1 MADAVRIFILMFKT
15 GEIMKKAL
23 IAIIVVVAV
32 LLIIVGKGISTYNN
46 IIALEEGVKTQW
58 AQVENTYQRRFD
70 LIPNLVSTV
79 QGEANFEKS
88 TLTEVM
94 EMRSRMGGT
103 VKLDES
109 LMNDEAALKRFQ
121 EMQGSLSG
129 ALQRLMAVSENYP
142 DLKSNTSFQ
151 ELRVQL
157 EGAENRIAVERM
169 RYNETVKEFNTTIRQ
184 FPTNLVAGFAGATP
198 KALFS
203 ADAGASTAPKVQFDI
218 K

>member
-1 MADAVRIFILMFKT
+1 
-15 GEIMKKAL
+15 MKKAL
-23 IAIIVVVAV
+23 IAVIVVVV
-32 LLIIVGKGISTYNN
+32 ILLIIVGKGIGTYNN
-46 IIALEEGVKTQW
+46 IIALEEGVKAQW

-94 EMRSRMGGT
+94 DMRSRMGGT
-103 VKLDES
+103 IKLDES

-121 EMQGSLSG
+121 EMQGTLSG

-142 DLKSNTSFQ
+142 DLKSNKSFQ

-157 EGAENRIAVERM
+157 EGAENRIAVERK
-169 RYNETVKEFNTTIRQ
+169 RYNETVQAYNTTIRQ
-184 FPTNLVAGFAGATP
+184 FPTNLVAGFAGASP

-203 ADAGASTAPKVQFDI
+203 ADAGASVAPKVQFDI

>member
-1 MADAVRIFILMFKT
+1 
-15 GEIMKKAL
+15 MKKAL
-23 IAIIVVVAV
+23 IAVIVVVV
-32 LLIIVGKGISTYNN
+32 ILLIIVGKGIGTYNN
-46 IIALEEGVKTQW
+46 IIALEEGVKAQW

-94 EMRSRMGGT
+94 DMRSRMGGT

-121 EMQGSLSG
+121 EMQGSLGG
-129 ALQRLMAVSENYP
+129 ALQRLMAVSEKYP
-142 DLKSNTSFQ
+142 DLKSNKSFQ

-157 EGAENRIAVERM
+157 EGAENRIAVERK
-169 RYNETVKEFNTTIRQ
+169 RYNETVQAYNTTIRQ
-184 FPTNLVAGFAGATP
+184 FPTNVVAGFAGASP
-198 KALFS
+198 KVLFS
-203 ADAGASTAPKVQFDI
+203 ADAGANVAPKVQFDI

>member
-1 MADAVRIFILMFKT
+1 
-15 GEIMKKAL
+15 MKKAL
-23 IAIIVVVAV
+23 IAVIVVVAI
-32 LLIIVGKGISTYNN
+32 LLIIVGKGIGTYNN

-121 EMQGSLSG
+121 EMQGTLGG

-142 DLKSNTSFQ
+142 DLKSNKSFQ

-157 EGAENRIAVERM
+157 EGAENRIAVERK
-169 RYNETVKEFNTTIRQ
+169 RYNETVQAYNTTIRQ
-184 FPTNLVAGFAGATP
+184 FPTNIIAGFAGASP

-203 ADAGASTAPKVQFDI
+203 ADAGASTAPKVQFDV

>member
-1 MADAVRIFILMFKT
+1 
-15 GEIMKKAL
+15 MKKAL
-23 IAIIVVVAV
+23 IALIVVTVI
-32 LLIIVGKGISTYNN
+32 LLIIVAKGIGTYNH
-46 IIALEEGVKTQW
+46 IIALEEGVKAQW

-121 EMQGSLSG
+121 EMQGSLGG

-142 DLKSNTSFQ
+142 DLKSNKSFQ

-157 EGAENRIAVERM
+157 EGAENRIAVERK
-169 RYNETVKEFNTTIRQ
+169 RYNETVKEYNTTIRQ
-184 FPTNLVAGFAGATP
+184 FPTNLVAGFAGASP

-203 ADAGASTAPKVQFDI
+203 ADAAASTAPKVQFDI

>member
-1 MADAVRIFILMFKT
+1 
-15 GEIMKKAL
+15 MKKAL
-23 IAIIVVVAV
+23 IAVIVVVV
-32 LLIIVGKGISTYNN
+32 ILLIIVGKGIGTYTN

-94 EMRSRMGGT
+94 DMRSRMGGT
-103 VKLDES
+103 IKLDES

-142 DLKSNTSFQ
+142 DLKSNKSFQ

-157 EGAENRIAVERM
+157 EGAENRIAVERK
-169 RYNETVKEFNTTIRQ
+169 RYNETVQAYNTTIRQ
-184 FPTNLVAGFAGATP
+184 FPTNLVAGFAGASP

-203 ADAGASTAPKVQFDI
+203 ADAGASVAPKVQFDI

>member
-1 MADAVRIFILMFKT
+1 
-15 GEIMKKAL
+15 MKKAL
-23 IAIIVVVAV
+23 IITAIV
-32 LLIIVGKGISTYNN
+32 LVIIVGKCIGTYNN
-46 IIALEEGVKTQW
+46 IIALEEGVKAQW

-103 VKLDES
+103 IKLDES

-142 DLKSNTSFQ
+142 DLKSNKSFQ

-157 EGAENRIAVERM
+157 EGAENRIAVERK
-169 RYNETVKEFNTTIRQ
+169 RYNETVQKFNTTIRQ
-184 FPTNLVAGFAGATP
+184 FPTNLVAGFAGASP

-203 ADAGASTAPKVQFDI
+203 ADAGASTAPKVQFDV

>member
-1 MADAVRIFILMFKT
+1 
-15 GEIMKKAL
+15 MKKAL
-23 IAIIVVVAV
+23 IAVIVVVV
-32 LLIIVGKGISTYNN
+32 ILLIIVGKGIGTYNN
-46 IIALEEGVKTQW
+46 IIALEEGVKAQW

-94 EMRSRMGGT
+94 DMRSRMGGT

-121 EMQGSLSG
+121 EMQGTLSG

-142 DLKSNTSFQ
+142 DLKSNKSFQ

-157 EGAENRIAVERM
+157 EGAENRIAVERK
-169 RYNETVKEFNTTIRQ
+169 RYNETVQAFNTTIRQ
-184 FPTNLVAGFAGATP
+184 FPTNLVAGFAGASP

>member
-1 MADAVRIFILMFKT
+1 
-15 GEIMKKAL
+15 MKKAL
-23 IAIIVVVAV
+23 IAVIVVVV
-32 LLIIVGKGISTYNN
+32 ILLIIVGKGIGTYNN

-94 EMRSRMGGT
+94 DMRSRMGGT
-103 VKLDES
+103 IKLDES

-121 EMQGSLSG
+121 EMQGTLSG

-142 DLKSNTSFQ
+142 DLKSNKSFQ

-157 EGAENRIAVERM
+157 EGAENRIAVERK
-169 RYNETVKEFNTTIRQ
+169 RYNETVQAYNTTIRQ
-184 FPTNLVAGFAGATP
+184 FPTNIVAGFAGASP

-203 ADAGASTAPKVQFDI
+203 ADAASSVAPKVQFDI

>member
-1 MADAVRIFILMFKT
+1 
-15 GEIMKKAL
+15 MKKAL
-23 IAIIVVVAV
+23 IAVIVVVV
-32 LLIIVGKGISTYNN
+32 ILLIIVGKGIGTYNN
-46 IIALEEGVKTQW
+46 IIALEEGVKAQW

-103 VKLDES
+103 VKRDES

-121 EMQGSLSG
+121 EMQGSLGG

-142 DLKSNTSFQ
+142 DLKSNKSFQ

-157 EGAENRIAVERM
+157 EGAENRIAVERK
-169 RYNETVKEFNTTIRQ
+169 RYNETVQAYNTTIRQ
-184 FPTNLVAGFAGATP
+184 FPTNIVAGFAGASP

-203 ADAGASTAPKVQFDI
+203 ADAGASTAPKVQFDV

>member
-1 MADAVRIFILMFKT
+1 
-15 GEIMKKAL
+15 MKKAL
-23 IAIIVVVAV
+23 IAVIVVIVI
-32 LLIIVGKGISTYNN
+32 LLIIVGKGIGTYNN
-46 IIALEEGVKTQW
+46 IIALEEGVKAQW

-94 EMRSRMGGT
+94 DMRSRMGGT
-103 VKLDES
+103 IKLDES

-121 EMQGSLSG
+121 EMQGSLGG

-142 DLKSNTSFQ
+142 DLKSNKSFQ

-157 EGAENRIAVERM
+157 EGAENRIAVERK
-169 RYNETVKEFNTTIRQ
+169 RYNETVQAYNTTIRQ
-184 FPTNLVAGFAGATP
+184 FPTNIVAGFAGASP

-203 ADAGASTAPKVQFDI
+203 ADAGASTAPKVQFDV

>member
-1 MADAVRIFILMFKT
+1 
-15 GEIMKKAL
+15 MKKAL
-23 IAIIVVVAV
+23 IAVIIVVVI
-32 LLIIVGKGISTYNN
+32 LLIIVGKGIGTYNN
-46 IIALEEGVKTQW
+46 IIALEEGVKAQW

-121 EMQGSLSG
+121 EMQGTLGG

-142 DLKSNTSFQ
+142 DLKSNKSFQ

-157 EGAENRIAVERM
+157 EGAENRIAVERK
-169 RYNETVKEFNTTIRQ
+169 RYNETVKEYNTTIRQ
-184 FPTNLVAGFAGATP
+184 FPTNIVAGFAGASP

-203 ADAGASTAPKVQFDI
+203 ADAAASTAPKVQFDI

>member
-1 MADAVRIFILMFKT
+1 
-15 GEIMKKAL
+15 MKKAL
-23 IAIIVVVAV
+23 IAVIVVVV
-32 LLIIVGKGISTYNN
+32 ILLIIVGKGIGTYNN
-46 IIALEEGVKTQW
+46 IIALEEGVKAQW

-94 EMRSRMGGT
+94 DMRSHMGGT

-121 EMQGSLSG
+121 EMQGSLGG

-142 DLKSNTSFQ
+142 DLKSNKSFQ

-157 EGAENRIAVERM
+157 EGAENRIAVERK
-169 RYNETVKEFNTTIRQ
+169 RYNETVQAYNTTIRQ
-184 FPTNLVAGFAGATP
+184 FPTNLVAGFAGASP

>member
-1 MADAVRIFILMFKT
+1 
-15 GEIMKKAL
+15 MKKAL
-23 IAIIVVVAV
+23 IIIAVILVIIVW
-32 LLIIVGKGISTYNN
+32 KGVSTYNN

-70 LIPNLVSTV
+70 LIPNLVNTV

-88 TLTEVM
+88 TLTEVID
-94 EMRSRMGGT
+94 MRSRMGGT

-121 EMQGSLSG
+121 EVQGNLSG

-142 DLKSNTSFQ
+142 DLKSNKSFQ

-157 EGAENRIAVERM
+157 EGAENRIAVERK
-169 RYNETVKEFNTTIRQ
+169 RYNETVQAFNTTIRQ
-184 FPTNLVAGFAGATP
+184 FPTNLVAGFAGASP

-203 ADAGASTAPKVQFDI
+203 ADAGASVAPKVQFDV

>member
-1 MADAVRIFILMFKT
+1 
-15 GEIMKKAL
+15 MKKAL
-23 IAIIVVVAV
+23 IAVIVVVV
-32 LLIIVGKGISTYNN
+32 ILLIIVGKGIGTYNN
-46 IIALEEGVKTQW
+46 IIALEEGVKAQW

-94 EMRSRMGGT
+94 DMRSRMGGT

-121 EMQGSLSG
+121 EMQGSLGG

-142 DLKSNTSFQ
+142 DLKSNKSFQ

-157 EGAENRIAVERM
+157 EGAENRIAVERK
-169 RYNETVKEFNTTIRQ
+169 RYNETVQAYNTTIRQ
-184 FPTNLVAGFAGATP
+184 FPTNIVAGFAGASP

-203 ADAGASTAPKVQFDI
+203 ADAGASVAPKVQFDV

>member
-1 MADAVRIFILMFKT
+1 
-15 GEIMKKAL
+15 MKKAL
-23 IAIIVVVAV
+23 IAVIVVAV
-32 LLIIVGKGISTYNN
+32 ILLIIVGKGIGTYNN

-70 LIPNLVSTV
+70 LIPNLVNTV

-157 EGAENRIAVERM
+157 EGAENRIAVERK

-184 FPTNLVAGFAGATP
+184 FPTNLVAGFAGASP

>member
-1 MADAVRIFILMFKT
+1 
-15 GEIMKKAL
+15 MKKAL
-23 IAIIVVVAV
+23 IAVIIVVAILV
-32 LLIIVGKGISTYNN
+32 IIVGKGISAYNN
-46 IIALEEGVKTQW
+46 IIALEEGVKSQW

-109 LMNDEAALKRFQ
+109 LMNDEAALKKFQ
-121 EMQGSLSG
+121 DMQGTLGG

-142 DLKSNTSFQ
+142 DLKSNKSFQ

-157 EGAENRIAVERM
+157 EGAENRIAVERK

-184 FPTNLVAGFAGATP
+184 FPTNLVAGFAGASP

>member
-1 MADAVRIFILMFKT
+1 
-15 GEIMKKAL
+15 MKKAL
-23 IAIIVVVAV
+23 IAVIVVVV
-32 LLIIVGKGISTYNN
+32 ILLIIVGKGIGTYNN
-46 IIALEEGVKTQW
+46 IIALEEGVKAQW

-94 EMRSRMGGT
+94 DMRSRMGGT

-121 EMQGSLSG
+121 EMQGTLGG

-142 DLKSNTSFQ
+142 DLKSNKSFQ

-157 EGAENRIAVERM
+157 EGAENRIAVERK
-169 RYNETVKEFNTTIRQ
+169 RYNETVQAYNTTIRQ
-184 FPTNLVAGFAGATP
+184 FPTNLVAGFAGASP

-203 ADAGASTAPKVQFDI
+203 ADAGASTAPKVQFDV

>member
-1 MADAVRIFILMFKT
+1 
-15 GEIMKKAL
+15 MKKVL
-23 IAIIVVVAV
+23 IAVIVVVV
-32 LLIIVGKGISTYNN
+32 ILLIIVGKGIGTYNN
-46 IIALEEGVKTQW
+46 IIALEEGVKAQW

-121 EMQGSLSG
+121 EMQGSLGG

-142 DLKSNTSFQ
+142 DLKSNKSFQ

-157 EGAENRIAVERM
+157 EGAENRISVERK
-169 RYNETVKEFNTTIRQ
+169 RYNETVKEYNTTIRQ
-184 FPTNLVAGFAGATP
+184 FPTNIVAGFAGASP

-203 ADAGASTAPKVQFDI
+203 ADAGASQAPKVQFDI

>member
-1 MADAVRIFILMFKT
+1 
-15 GEIMKKAL
+15 MKKAL
-23 IAIIVVVAV
+23 IAVIVVVV
-32 LLIIVGKGISTYNN
+32 ILLIIVGKGIGTYNN
-46 IIALEEGVKTQW
+46 IIALEEGVKAQW

-121 EMQGSLSG
+121 EMQGTLSG

-142 DLKSNTSFQ
+142 DLKSNKSFQ

-157 EGAENRIAVERM
+157 EGAENRIAVERK
-169 RYNETVKEFNTTIRQ
+169 RYNETVQAYNTTIRQ
-184 FPTNLVAGFAGATP
+184 FPTNLVAGFAGASP

-203 ADAGASTAPKVQFDI
+203 ADAAASTAPKVQFDV

>member
-1 MADAVRIFILMFKT
+1 
-15 GEIMKKAL
+15 MKKAL
-23 IAIIVVVAV
+23 IAVIVVVV
-32 LLIIVGKGISTYNN
+32 ILLIIVGKGIGTYNN
-46 IIALEEGVKTQW
+46 IIALEEGVKAQW

-121 EMQGSLSG
+121 EMQGSLGG

-142 DLKSNTSFQ
+142 DLKSNKSFQ

-157 EGAENRIAVERM
+157 EGAENRIAVERK

-184 FPTNLVAGFAGATP
+184 FPTNIVAGFAGASP

-203 ADAGASTAPKVQFDI
+203 ADAGASTAPKVQFDM

>member
-1 MADAVRIFILMFKT
+1 
-15 GEIMKKAL
+15 MKKAL
-23 IAIIVVVAV
+23 IIIAVILVIIVW
-32 LLIIVGKGISTYNN
+32 KGVSTYNN

-70 LIPNLVSTV
+70 LIPNLVNTV

-88 TLTEVM
+88 TLTEVID
-94 EMRSRMGGT
+94 MRSRMGGT

-109 LMNDEAALKRFQ
+109 LMNDEAALKKFQ
-121 EMQGSLSG
+121 DMQGTLGG

-142 DLKSNTSFQ
+142 DLKSNKSFQ

-157 EGAENRIAVERM
+157 EGAENRIAVERK
-169 RYNETVKEFNTTIRQ
+169 RYNETVQAFNTTIRQ
-184 FPTNLVAGFAGATP
+184 FPTNLVAGFAGASP

>member
-1 MADAVRIFILMFKT
+1 
-15 GEIMKKAL
+15 MKKAL
-23 IAIIVVVAV
+23 IAVAVVVV
-32 LLIIVGKGISTYNN
+32 ILLIIVGKGIGTYNN
-46 IIALEEGVKTQW
+46 IIALEEGVKAQW

-121 EMQGSLSG
+121 EMQGSLGG

-142 DLKSNTSFQ
+142 DLKSNKSFQ

-157 EGAENRIAVERM
+157 EGAENRIAVERK
-169 RYNETVKEFNTTIRQ
+169 RYNETVQAFNTTIRQ
-184 FPTNLVAGFAGATP
+184 FPTNIVAGFAGASP

-203 ADAGASTAPKVQFDI
+203 ADAGASTAPKVQFDV

>member
-1 MADAVRIFILMFKT
+1 
-15 GEIMKKAL
+15 MKKVL
-23 IAIIVVVAV
+23 ITVIIVVAI

-121 EMQGSLSG
+121 EMQGTLGG

-142 DLKSNTSFQ
+142 DLKSNKSFQ

-157 EGAENRIAVERM
+157 EGAENRIAVERK

-184 FPTNLVAGFAGATP
+184 FPTNLVAGFAGASP

>member
-1 MADAVRIFILMFKT
+1 
-15 GEIMKKAL
+15 MKKAL
-23 IAIIVVVAV
+23 IAVIVVVV
-32 LLIIVGKGISTYNN
+32 ILLIIVGKGIGTYNN
-46 IIALEEGVKTQW
+46 IIALEEGVKAQW

-94 EMRSRMGGT
+94 DMRSRMGGT

-121 EMQGSLSG
+121 EMQGSLGG

-142 DLKSNTSFQ
+142 DLKSNKSFQ

-157 EGAENRIAVERM
+157 EGAENRIAVERK
-169 RYNETVKEFNTTIRQ
+169 RYNETVQAFNTTIRQ
-184 FPTNLVAGFAGATP
+184 FPTNIVAGFAGASP

-203 ADAGASTAPKVQFDI
+203 ADAGASTAPKVQFDV

>member
-1 MADAVRIFILMFKT
+1 
-15 GEIMKKAL
+15 MKKAL
-23 IAIIVVVAV
+23 IAVIVVIVI
-32 LLIIVGKGISTYNN
+32 LLIIVGKGIGTYNN
-46 IIALEEGVKTQW
+46 IIALEEGVKAQW

-121 EMQGSLSG
+121 EMQGTLSG

-142 DLKSNTSFQ
+142 DLKSNKSFQ

-157 EGAENRIAVERM
+157 EGAENRIAVERK
-169 RYNETVKEFNTTIRQ
+169 RYNETVQAFNTTIRQ
-184 FPTNLVAGFAGATP
+184 FPTNIVAGFAGASP

>member
-1 MADAVRIFILMFKT
+1 
-15 GEIMKKAL
+15 MKKAL
-23 IAIIVVVAV
+23 IAVIVVVV
-32 LLIIVGKGISTYNN
+32 ILLIIVGKGIGTYNN

-94 EMRSRMGGT
+94 DMRSRMGGT

-142 DLKSNTSFQ
+142 DLKSNKSFQ

-157 EGAENRIAVERM
+157 EGAENRIAVERK
-169 RYNETVKEFNTTIRQ
+169 RYNETVQAYNTTIRQ
-184 FPTNLVAGFAGATP
+184 FPTNLIAGFAGASP

>member
-1 MADAVRIFILMFKT
+1 
-15 GEIMKKAL
+15 MKKAL
-23 IAIIVVVAV
+23 IAVIVVVV
-32 LLIIVGKGISTYNN
+32 ILLIIVGKGIGTYNN
-46 IIALEEGVKTQW
+46 IIALEEGVKAQW

-121 EMQGSLSG
+121 EMQGTLGG

-142 DLKSNTSFQ
+142 DLKSNKSFQ

-157 EGAENRIAVERM
+157 EGAENRIAVERK
-169 RYNETVKEFNTTIRQ
+169 RYNETVQAYNTTIRQ
-184 FPTNLVAGFAGATP
+184 FPTNIVAGFAGASP

>member
-1 MADAVRIFILMFKT
+1 
-15 GEIMKKAL
+15 MKKAL
-23 IAIIVVVAV
+23 IAVIVVVV
-32 LLIIVGKGISTYNN
+32 ILLIIVGKGIGTYNN
-46 IIALEEGVKTQW
+46 IIALEEGVKAQW

-121 EMQGSLSG
+121 EMQGTLGG

-142 DLKSNTSFQ
+142 DLKSNKSFQ

-157 EGAENRIAVERM
+157 EGAENRIAVERK
-169 RYNETVKEFNTTIRQ
+169 RYNETVQAFNTTIRQ
-184 FPTNLVAGFAGATP
+184 FPTNLVAGFAGASP

-203 ADAGASTAPKVQFDI
+203 ADAGASTAPKVQFDV

>member
-1 MADAVRIFILMFKT
+1 
-15 GEIMKKAL
+15 MKKAL

-121 EMQGSLSG
+121 EVQGNLSG

-157 EGAENRIAVERM
+157 EGAENRIAVERK

-184 FPTNLVAGFAGATP
+184 FPTNLVAGFAGASP